1 MLCCPPLGSGRSA
14 CPARLRAPLD
24 PPPSLVAPSSL
35 LPSSLRSSVQSAAAP
50 FGSRGPGPPSLV
62 ASLLGPVGGGAL
74 WLAGARTSFPRRF
87 APLSRPRPPTLARL
101 PLTPRPPSPPSTH
114 T

>member
-1 MLCCPPLGSGRSA
+1 MLCCPPLASGRSA

-35 LPSSLRSSVQSAAAP
+35 LS
-50 FGSRGPGPPSLV
+50 
-62 ASLLGPVGGGAL
+62 PVGGGAL

-87 APLSRPRPPTLARL
+87 APRSSRRRRPLARGGPDLL
-101 PLTPRPPSPPSTH
+101 PSSLRSSVQSARSSRRRGPFARRGPFPYTPSVL
-114 T
+114 